1 MIILCV
7 HPWQSRGEDAA
18 RSRTWPPW
26 LQFKAG
32 DYVCGGPCK
41 RIPQQD
47 SIRPKMLAT
56 CQSTPSGREVEVQD
70 RTLASR
76 PPSSTL
82 QNTKTKAVRSQV
94 GGAPAS
100 QIWNKLSNKLIKH
113 NSQESVE
120 ASKSLLINRWAAK
133 KGSLC

>member
-1 MIILCV
+1 MSIPGRVEGKMQREAEHGPLGCSSKPVIMYVEGLV
-7 HPWQSRGEDAA
+7 NGSHNRIQSVPKC
-18 RSRTWPPW
+18 WPLANPHR
-26 LQFKAG
+26 Q
-32 DYVCGGPCK
+32 GGRWKCK
-41 RIPQQD
+41 TEHLLVAP
-47 SIRPKMLAT
+47 P
-56 CQSTPSGREVEVQD
+56 
-70 RTLASR
+70 

-100 QIWNKLSNKLIKH
+100 QIWIKLSNKLIKH